1 MKNKLVKLFS
11 MMLALAMIFALAAC
25 TNTNSTT
32 SNESTTAAETT
43 TAAPKGT
50 IRLATTTSVN
60 DSGLLPYLL
69 PTFEAETGWKVEV
82 ASAGTGVAIGYA
94 KAGDADLLLVHS
106 KDQEEQFIADGYAS
120 TDRQSFM
127 YNFFVICGPKADPA
141 GIKGSGT
148 AAEAF
153 KKIADAKQPFCS
165 RGDNSGTHNKEMKIW
180 SASAPV
186 LKLDPAWYTSARPP
200 IFR

>member
-1 MKNKLVKLFS
+1 
-11 MMLALAMIFALAAC
+11 MIFALAAC
-25 TNTNSTT
+25 SNTNTATDETT
-32 SNESTTAAETT
+32 AAAETT

-94 KAGDADLLLVHS
+94 QAGDADLLLVHS

-120 TDRQSFM
+120 TDRQSF
-127 YNFFVICGPKADPA
+127 
-141 GIKGSGT
+141 
-148 AAEAF
+148 
-153 KKIADAKQPFCS
+153 
-165 RGDNSGTHNKEMKIW
+165 
-180 SASAPV
+180 
-186 LKLDPAWYTSARPP
+186 
-200 IFR
+200 

>member
-106 KDQEEQFIADGYAS
+106 KDQEEQF
-120 TDRQSFM
+120 
-127 YNFFVICGPKADPA
+127 
-141 GIKGSGT
+141 
-148 AAEAF
+148 
-153 KKIADAKQPFCS
+153 
-165 RGDNSGTHNKEMKIW
+165 
-180 SASAPV
+180 
-186 LKLDPAWYTSARPP
+186 
-200 IFR
+200 

>member
-1 MKNKLVKLFS
+1 MKTNKLVRLFS
-11 MMLALAMIFALAAC
+11 ILLALTMIFALAAC
-25 TNTNSTT
+25 TNTNTT
-32 SNESTTAAETT
+32 TNEATTAAETT

-94 KAGDADLLLVHS
+94 QAGDADLLLVHS

-148 AAEAF
+148 SANYCG
-153 KKIADAKQPFCS
+153 KH
-165 RGDNSGTHNKEMKIW
+165 SGHKPGNKEK
-180 SASAPV
+180 A
-186 LKLDPAWYTSARPP
+186 LFLL
-200 IFR
+200 